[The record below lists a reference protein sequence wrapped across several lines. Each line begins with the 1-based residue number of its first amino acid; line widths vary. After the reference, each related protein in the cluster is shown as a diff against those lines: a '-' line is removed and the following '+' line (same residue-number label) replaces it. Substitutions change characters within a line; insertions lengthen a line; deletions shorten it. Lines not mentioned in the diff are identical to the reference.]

1 MFVTRGRYHRSVPSD
16 LYAVIADPTRRQLL
30 SELAPGERSVGYLVE
45 AVGVSQ
51 PTVSKHLR
59 VLRDAKLVSIR
70 AQGQKRF
77 YALEPGRLQ
86 EVVEWVATLFAHPE
100 RAETDTAASSK
111 PESSVGTEAAGA
123 GREAAEMQAA
133 EREAGELEAVGVDA
147 AGLDAAG
154 RRSNGVGRTMEQVT
168 GRAQELLDR
177 LAKQR
182 FGRRR

>member
-1 MFVTRGRYHRSVPSD
+1 M
-16 LYAVIADPTRRQLL
+16 IADPTRRQLL
-30 SELAPGERSVGYLVE
+30 TELAAGERSVGYLVE

-59 VLRDAKLVSIR
+59 VLRDAHLVSIR

-77 YALEPGRLQ
+77 YALESGPLQ
-86 EVVEWVATLFAHPE
+86 EVVEWVAGLLPHPDP
-100 RAETDTAASSK
+100 A
-111 PESSVGTEAAGA
+111 P
-123 GREAAEMQAA
+123 EAAEPRVGEHPEGRAVEQA
-133 EREAGELEAVGVDA
+133 EGSAVEHSEGSPVEQSEVAVRAPA
-147 AGLDAAG
+147 APDDSVDAAG
-154 RRSNGVGRTMEQVT
+154 RRGNGVGRTMEQVT

>member
-1 MFVTRGRYHRSVPSD
+1 MPSD

-30 SELAPGERSVGYLVE
+30 SELAAGERSVGYLVE

-59 VLRDAKLVSIR
+59 VLRDAQLVSIR

-77 YALEPGRLQ
+77 YALESGPLR
-86 EVVEWVATLFAHPE
+86 EVVEWVATLLPHPE
-100 RAETDTAASSK
+100 APEEEAKAVSEPHGVGQV
-111 PESSVGTEAAGA
+111 PESSVGTEVASTPGA
-123 GREAAEMQAA
+123 ELEH
-133 EREAGELEAVGVDA
+133 GELDA

-154 RRSNGVGRTMEQVT
+154 RRGNGVGRTMEQVT

>member
-1 MFVTRGRYHRSVPSD
+1 MPSD

-30 SELAPGERSVGYLVE
+30 TELAAGERSVGYLVE

-59 VLRDAKLVSIR
+59 VLRDAHLVSIR

-77 YALEPGRLQ
+77 YALESGPLQ
-86 EVVEWVATLFAHPE
+86 EVVEWVAGLLPHPDP
-100 RAETDTAASSK
+100 A
-111 PESSVGTEAAGA
+111 P
-123 GREAAEMQAA
+123 EAAEPRVGEHPEGRAVEQA
-133 EREAGELEAVGVDA
+133 EGSAVEQSEVAVRAPATPDDA
-147 AGLDAAG
+147 VDAAG
-154 RRSNGVGRTMEQVT
+154 RRGNGVGRTMEQVT